1 MISDSLKRAGI
12 PRSLLVAALMMV
24 GSWLVARWM
33 IPDHYM
39 ADDLPPIALQQTV
52 PHSFAGWEEDT
63 TQGIVVADPTLQQ
76 SINKLYSEV
85 LNRTYV
91 NAQGHRV
98 MVSIAYGRNQNS
110 HSTAAHRPEFCYS
123 AQGFLVERHG
133 HRPLQFSDHTIDTA
147 RLVGKLAERIEPI
160 TYWVT
165 LDTNPILPGF
175 TRKFQQLKY
184 GLQGKIADGM
194 LVRISTIGEKTEDE
208 FAIHDDFVRQWRDA
222 MPESHKARFFGH

>member
-1 MISDSLKRAGI
+1 MSTASMKPLGL
-12 PRSLLVAALMMV
+12 PTSLVAAVLMMAA
-24 GSWLVARWM
+24 SWLLARWM
-33 IPDHYM
+33 IPTHYM
-39 ADDLPPIALQQTV
+39 ADDLPPIALSQSV
-52 PHSFAGWEEDT
+52 PHSFAGWQEDT
-63 TQGIVVADPTLQQ
+63 SQGIVVADPTLQQ
-76 SINKLYSEV
+76 SIDKLYSEV

-133 HRPLQFSDHTIDTA
+133 QRPLQFNDHTIDTA
-147 RLVGKLAERIEPI
+147 RLVGRLAERTEPI

-175 TRKFQQLKY
+175 TRKFQQLRY

-194 LVRISTIGEKTEDE
+194 LVRISTIGEQTEDE
-208 FAIHDDFVRQWRDA
+208 FAIHDEFVRQWRDA
-222 MPESHKARFFGH
+222 MPASHKARFFGY